1 MIIHQVVQDRSRLY
15 NVCLLLRQIIKDYE
29 TTQVIS
35 VYMCIQRIYN
45 PDFFFLYKNFI
56 YNRRRAFSCIK

>member
-45 PDFFFLYKNFI
+45 PDFFFSYIKTTLFI
-56 YNRRRAFSCIK
+56 TEEEHFHA